1 MKQPI
6 LSTILLAILSATA
19 STSAAQNKQPDDV
32 RAMAKKVMMPLVL
45 KVPGM
50 DKVKVIQNLKY
61 TKSDDPNVL
70 MDIYISPDLAENA
83 KRPAV
88 IFLHGGAKTDY
99 TPKDWGIYTTW
110 GRLIAASGFVGVTFT
125 HRLEY
130 PNPSLE
136 KAAAD
141 VRDAISYVRSNADKY
156 HVDKDRICLSAYSAG
171 GPLLTLA
178 LHGDMPFVRC
188 LVGFYSFMDIQ
199 QSDYRKTEKPE
210 TVKSFSPI
218 TYLETDASKIPPMF
232 LARAGHDEV
241 PTMLDSIDRFVVK
254 ALSANVALTLMNHPH
269 GVHGFD
275 NQNDDD
281 RSGELIQAAI
291 EFTRS
296 QLGSERLKYKSLIRS
311 P

>member
-6 LSTILLAILSATA
+6 LPTILLAILGAIV
-19 STSAAQNKQPDDV
+19 STSAAQNNLPDDV
-32 RAMAKKVMMPLVL
+32 RAMAKKVMMPVVL

-50 DKVKVIQNLKY
+50 DEAKVVHNLKY

-70 MDIYISPDLAENA
+70 MDVYVPPDLSENE
-83 KRPAV
+83 KRPVV

-99 TPKDWGIYTTW
+99 TPKDWGVYTSW

-130 PNPSLE
+130 PNASLE

-141 VRDAISYVRSNADKY
+141 VLDAVKYARANADKY
-156 HVDKDRICLSAYSAG
+156 HVDKNRVCLIAYSAG

-178 LHGDMPFVRC
+178 MRGDMPFVRC
-188 LVGFYSFMDIQ
+188 LVGFYAFMDIQ

-218 TYLETDASKIPPMF
+218 TYLQTDANKIPPMF
-232 LARAGHDEV
+232 IARAGHDEV
-241 PTMLDSIDRFVVK
+241 PTMLDSIDRFVAE
-254 ALSANVALTLMNHPH
+254 ALSKDIALTLVNHPQ

-275 NQNDDD
+275 NQNDDE
-281 RSGELIQAAI
+281 RSREIIRTAI
-291 EFTRS
+291 EFIKLH
-296 QLGSERLKYKSLIRS
+296 LGNENPK
-311 P
+311 

>member
-6 LSTILLAILSATA
+6 LPTILLAILGAIV
-19 STSAAQNKQPDDV
+19 STSAAQNNLPDDV
-32 RAMAKKVMMPLVL
+32 RAMAKKVMMPVVL

-50 DKVKVIQNLKY
+50 DEAKVVHNLKY

-70 MDIYISPDLAENA
+70 MDVYVPPDLSENE
-83 KRPAV
+83 KRPVV

-99 TPKDWGIYTTW
+99 TPKDWGVYTSW

-130 PNPSLE
+130 PNASLE

-141 VRDAISYVRSNADKY
+141 VLDAVKYARANADKY
-156 HVDKDRICLSAYSAG
+156 HVDKNRVCLIAYSAG

-178 LHGDMPFVRC
+178 MRGDMPFVRC
-188 LVGFYSFMDIQ
+188 LVGFYAFMDIQ

-218 TYLETDASKIPPMF
+218 TYLQTDANKIPPMF
-232 LARAGHDEV
+232 IARAGHDEV
-241 PTMLDSIDRFVVK
+241 PTMLDSIDRFVAE
-254 ALSANVALTLMNHPH
+254 ALSKDIALTLVNHPQ

-275 NQNDDD
+275 NQNDDE
-281 RSGELIQAAI
+281 RSREIIRTAI
-291 EFTRS
+291 EFIRLH
-296 QLGSERLKYKSLIRS
+296 LGTENPK
-311 P
+311 

>member
-6 LSTILLAILSATA
+6 LPTIFLAVLGAIA
-19 STSAAQNKQPDDV
+19 STSAAQNNLPDDV
-32 RAMAKKVMMPLVL
+32 RAMAKKVMMPVVL

-50 DKVKVIQNLKY
+50 DTVKVVENLKY
-61 TKSDDPNVL
+61 TKSDDANVL
-70 MDIYISPDLAENA
+70 MDIYIPPDLSENE

-99 TPKDWGIYTTW
+99 TPKDWGVYTSW

-130 PNPSLE
+130 PNTSLE

-141 VRDAISYVRSNADKY
+141 VRDAIKYVRENADKY
-156 HVDKDRICLSAYSAG
+156 HVDKDRVCLIAYSAG

-178 LHGDMPFVRC
+178 MRGDMPFVRC
-188 LVGFYSFMDIQ
+188 LVGFYAFMDIQ
-199 QSDYRKTEKPE
+199 QSDYRTTEKPE

-218 TYLETDASKIPPMF
+218 TYLQNDANKIPPMF
-232 LARAGHDEV
+232 IARAGHDEV
-241 PTMLDSIDRFVVK
+241 ATMLDSIDRFVAE
-254 ALSANVALTLMNHPH
+254 ALSKDIALTLVNHPQ

-275 NQNDDD
+275 NQNDDE
-281 RSGELIQAAI
+281 RSREIIRTAI
-291 EFTRS
+291 EFIRLH
-296 QLGSERLKYKSLIRS
+296 LGNENLK
-311 P
+311 

>member
-6 LSTILLAILSATA
+6 LPTIFLAVLGAIAT
-19 STSAAQNKQPDDV
+19 TSAAQNNLPDDV
-32 RAMAKKVMMPLVL
+32 RAMAKKVMMPVVL

-50 DKVKVIQNLKY
+50 DTVKVVENLKY
-61 TKSDDPNVL
+61 TKSDDANVL
-70 MDIYISPDLAENA
+70 MDIYIPPDLSENE

-99 TPKDWGIYTTW
+99 TPKDWGVYTSW

-130 PNPSLE
+130 PTASLE
-136 KAAAD
+136 KAAVD
-141 VRDAISYVRSNADKY
+141 VLDAVKYVRVNADKY
-156 HVDKDRICLSAYSAG
+156 HVDKDRVCLIAYSAG

-178 LHGDMPFVRC
+178 LRGDMPFIRC

-199 QSDYRKTEKPE
+199 QSDYAKTENPE
-210 TVKSFSPI
+210 AVKAFSPI
-218 TYLETDASKIPPMF
+218 TYLETDTSKIPPMF

-241 PTMLDSIDRFVVK
+241 PTMLDSIDRFVAK
-254 ALSANVALTLMNHPH
+254 ALSANVALTLMNHPQ

-281 RSGELIQAAI
+281 RSQIGRAHV
-291 EFTRS
+291 
-296 QLGSERLKYKSLIRS
+296 
-311 P
+311 